1 MQLLEVQHQH
11 QEVEELLLQE
21 ALQLLLEEEED
32 QEHLNLERELD
43 QLDLRS
49 HLNNKLK
56 SLNLFL

>member
-1 MQLLEVQHQH
+1 MQLLEVQHQR
-11 QEVEELLLQE
+11 QEAGELLLQE

-32 QEHLNLERELD
+32 QEHLNLEQELD
-43 QLDLRS
+43 QLDLWL